1 MEPPKDIH
9 HLDAMIGQLVNH
21 YKIAHRIGQSKVFL
35 AFHEDAPEQQVALK
49 IFFPDPF
56 AGNRDVI
63 WDRLQAV
70 SKLEHENIVKV
81 FEVGEQIYGEADER
95 NFIYAVME
103 YVPGENLYDLMK
115 RNPRLHWA
123 AAAELALDIVNGLV
137 GAHEHHVMHRCLHP
151 DRVLLGK
158 SGQIKINFCNEGEI
172 TPSQEVVYYVPP
184 ELFLG
189 QDLTAESDVY
199 SLGAIIC
206 NIVTGNPPF
215 SGKEPKEVALKHR
228 EHSEILPVYGVA
240 DIPHALSLTLSR
252 SLAINPKE
260 RYSRAI
266 ELRAAFRNFM
276 VNDIGSYKLG
286 SYKELFRRVEVSESD
301 KAFTREV
308 EKMIR
313 QKVVPDSTKEQLVS
327 AQQTSLPARQKPSIT
342 KVWKERMQHSAF
354 SQKLHHGFGNYLG
367 LIFGAGLLS
376 LLINIG
382 LALFIVLWFKR

>member
-1 MEPPKDIH
+1 MESPKDIH
-9 HLDAMIGQLVNH
+9 NLDEMIGLSVNK
-21 YKIAHRIGQSKVFL
+21 YKIAQRIGHNKVFL
-35 AFHEDAPEQQVALK
+35 AFHEDSPEKQVALK
-49 IFFPDPF
+49 VFFPDPF
-56 AGNRDVI
+56 ASNHDVI
-63 WDRLQAV
+63 LERLQAV
-70 SKLEHENIVKV
+70 SKLDHENIVKV
-81 FEVGEQIYGEADER
+81 DAVGEQIYGESDER

-123 AAAELALDIVNGLV
+123 AAAELASDIVKGLV
-137 GAHEHHVMHRCLHP
+137 AAHEHQVMHRCLHP

-172 TPSQEVVYYVPP
+172 TPSREVVYYVPP

-199 SLGAIIC
+199 SLGAIIY

-228 EHSEILPVYGVA
+228 EHSEILPSYGVA
-240 DIPHALSLTLSR
+240 DIPHPLSLILSR

-260 RYSRAI
+260 RYSCAV
-266 ELRAAFRNFM
+266 ELKAAFRNFM
-276 VNDIGSYKLG
+276 VNDIGVYKPG

-308 EKMIR
+308 EKVRR
-313 QKVVPDSTKEQLVS
+313 QKVVPCADKDKQNTPCLPQQHVKSMVS
-327 AQQTSLPARQKPSIT
+327 MWR
-342 KVWKERMQHSAF
+342 EHFR
-354 SQKLHHGFGNYLG
+354 KLAKHHRVGHLLG
-367 LIFGAGLLS
+367 DHAALTILAGLLS
-376 LLINIG
+376 LFVNIA
-382 LALFIVLWFKR
+382 LAFFIVFWFKK